1 MSPSLRL
8 PSWLKPPQPD
18 VAIEIAHRRL
28 TVVQLGRGNPAVVT
42 GYASETLPDEAVVP
56 SLTGRNIAQPKV
68 VSDTLKRALER
79 AGIKSPTRVALIV
92 PDTVA
97 RVSLLPFEQMPARQS
112 ELEQLIRWNVKKSVP
127 FPVEDAVMSYIPT
140 TVEGGIT
147 TLAAVVSR
155 RDVIAEY
162 EAITDAIG
170 AHAGVVDLASFNVVN
185 TALASGMAPKGDWL
199 IVCLADGSTTILIMR
214 NASLMFHR
222 HKPAA
227 DSEPLSAL
235 VHQTAM
241 YHEDRLG
248 GTRFAR
254 VFVSGGVGGGIF
266 GGGGHD
272 RARQEIATR
281 LEAEVQTL
289 DVRAAAALTDRVT
302 VSPELL
308 DALAAPVGA
317 LLRERGA
324 A

>member
-8 PSWLKPPQPD
+8 PSWLAPPQPE

-28 TVVQLGRGNPAVVT
+28 TVAQLGRGTPAVVT
-42 GYASETLPDEAVVP
+42 AYASETLPDDAVVP
-56 SLTGRNIAQPKV
+56 SLTLRNIAHPKV
-68 VSDTLKRALER
+68 VADALKRALDR
-79 AGIKSPTRVALIV
+79 AGIKSPSRVALVV

-97 RVSLLPFEQMPARQS
+97 RVSLLPFEQMPSRQS

-127 FPVEDAVMSYIPT
+127 FPVEDAVLSYVPA
-140 TVEGGIT
+140 TVDGGTT

-162 EAITDAIG
+162 EAVADAIG
-170 AHAGVVDLASFNVVN
+170 AHAGIVDLASVNVIN
-185 TALASGMAPKGDWL
+185 AALACGAAPSGDWL
-199 IVCLADGSTTILIMR
+199 LVCLADDSTTIVIMR
-214 NASLMFHR
+214 GTALMFHR

-248 GTRFAR
+248 GTQFAR
-254 VFVSGGVGGGIF
+254 VLLSGGGAGIVGGG
-266 GGGGHD
+266 HE
-272 RARQEIATR
+272 RARKEIADR
-281 LEAEVQTL
+281 LQAEVQTL
-289 DVRAAAALTDRVT
+289 DVRAAAALTDRVSA
-302 VSPELL
+302 SPELL

-317 LLRERGA
+317 LLRARKVA
-324 A
+324 

>member
-8 PSWLKPPQPD
+8 PSWLAPPQPE

-28 TVVQLGRGNPAVVT
+28 TVAQLGRGTPAVVT
-42 GYASETLPDEAVVP
+42 AYASETLPDDAVVP
-56 SLTGRNIAQPKV
+56 SLTLRNIAHPKV
-68 VSDTLKRALER
+68 VADALKRALDR
-79 AGIKSPTRVALIV
+79 AGIKSPSRVALVV

-97 RVSLLPFEQMPARQS
+97 RVSLLPFEQMPSRQS

-127 FPVEDAVMSYIPT
+127 FPVEDAVLSYVPA
-140 TVEGGIT
+140 TVDGGTT

-162 EAITDAIG
+162 EAVADAIG
-170 AHAGVVDLASFNVVN
+170 AHAGIVDLASVNVIN
-185 TALASGMAPKGDWL
+185 AALACGAAPSGDWL
-199 IVCLADGSTTILIMR
+199 LVCLADDSTTIVIMR
-214 NASLMFHR
+214 GTALMFHR

-248 GTRFAR
+248 GTQFAR
-254 VFVSGGVGGGIF
+254 VFLSGGGAGIVGGG
-266 GGGGHD
+266 HE
-272 RARQEIATR
+272 RARKEIADR
-281 LEAEVQTL
+281 LQAEVQTL
-289 DVRAAAALTDRVT
+289 DVRAAAALTDRVSA
-302 VSPELL
+302 SPELL

-317 LLRERGA
+317 LLRARKVA
-324 A
+324 

>member
-8 PSWLKPPQPD
+8 PSWLAPPQPE

-28 TVVQLGRGNPAVVT
+28 TVAQLGRGTPPTVS
-42 GYASETLPDEAVVP
+42 GYATETLPDDAVVP
-56 SLTGRNIAQPKV
+56 SLTSRNIANPKV
-68 VSDTLKRALER
+68 VSEALKRALDR
-79 AGIKSPTRVALIV
+79 AGIKSPSRVALVV

-97 RVSLLPFEQMPARQS
+97 RVSLLPFEQMPGRQS

-127 FPVEDAVMSYIPT
+127 FSVDDAVLSYVPA
-140 TVEGGIT
+140 TVDGGVT

-162 EAITDAIG
+162 ESVADAIG
-170 AHAGVVDLASFNVVN
+170 AHAGVVDLASFNVIN
-185 TALASGMAPKGDWL
+185 TALACDVAPKGDWL
-199 IVCLADGSTTILIMR
+199 LVCLADDSTTIVIMR
-214 NASLMFHR
+214 GASLMFHR

-248 GTRFAR
+248 GTQFAR
-254 VFVSGGVGGGIF
+254 VFLSGGGAGIE
-266 GGGGHD
+266 GGGHE
-272 RARQEIATR
+272 RARKDIADR
-281 LEAEVQTL
+281 LQAEVQTL
-289 DVRAAAALTDRVT
+289 DVRTAAALTDRVSA
-302 VSPELL
+302 SPELL

-317 LLRERGA
+317 LLRERGVA
-324 A
+324 

>member
-1 MSPSLRL
+1 MSTALRL
-8 PSWLKPPQPD
+8 PSWLAPPQPD

-28 TVVQLGRGNPAVVT
+28 TVAQLGRGTPATVSA
-42 GYASETLPDEAVVP
+42 YASEVLPDDAVVP
-56 SLTGRNIAQPKV
+56 SLTARNIAQPKV
-68 VSDTLKRALER
+68 VSDTLKRALQK
-79 AGIKSPTRVALIV
+79 AGIASPTRIALIV

-97 RVSLLPFEQMPARQS
+97 RVSLLPFESMPSRQS

-127 FPVEDAVMSYIPT
+127 FPVEDAVLSYVPAT
-140 TVEGGIT
+140 SDGGVT

-162 EAITDAIG
+162 EAIADAIG
-170 AHAGVVDLASFNVVN
+170 AHAGLVDIASFNIVN

-199 IVCLADGSTTILIMR
+199 LVCLADGSTTILIMR
-214 NASLMFHR
+214 NRSLMFHR

-254 VFVSGGVGGGIF
+254 VFVSGGVGGGIL
-266 GGGGHD
+266 GVGGHD
-272 RARQEIATR
+272 RARQEIAAR

-289 DVRAAAALTDRVT
+289 DVRTAAALTDRMT
-302 VSPELL
+302 ASPELL

-317 LLRERGA
+317 LMRERGA

>member
-1 MSPSLRL
+1 MSRSLRL
-8 PSWLKPPQPD
+8 PSWLAPPQPD

-28 TVVQLGRGNPAVVT
+28 TVAQLGRGTPPIVSA
-42 GYASETLPDEAVVP
+42 YASETLPDDAVVP
-56 SLTGRNIAQPKV
+56 SLTSRNIAHPKV
-68 VSDTLKRALER
+68 VSEALKRALDH
-79 AGIKSPTRVALIV
+79 AGIKSPSRVALVV

-97 RVSLLPFEQMPARQS
+97 RVSLLPFEQMPGRQS

-127 FPVEDAVMSYIPT
+127 FPVEDAVLSYVPAASD
-140 TVEGGIT
+140 GGTT

-162 EAITDAIG
+162 EGIADAIG
-170 AHAGVVDLASFNVVN
+170 AHAGIVDLASFNVIN
-185 TALASGMAPKGDWL
+185 TALATGAAPKSGDWL
-199 IVCLADGSTTILIMR
+199 LVCLADDSTTIVIMR
-214 NASLMFHR
+214 GASLVFHR

-235 VHQTAM
+235 VHQTSM

-248 GTRFAR
+248 GKQFAR
-254 VFVSGGVGGGIF
+254 VFLSGGGAGVVGGG
-266 GGGGHD
+266 HE
-272 RARQEIATR
+272 RARKEIADR
-281 LEAEVQTL
+281 LDVEVQTL
-289 DVRAAAALTDRVT
+289 DVRTAAALTDRVSA
-302 VSPELL
+302 SPELL

>member
-1 MSPSLRL
+1 MSPALRL

-28 TVVQLGRGNPAVVT
+28 TVAQLGRGTAAVVT
-42 GYASETLPDEAVVP
+42 AYASETLPDDAVVP
-56 SLTGRNIAQPKV
+56 SLTGRNIAHPKV

-127 FPVEDAVMSYIPT
+127 FPVEDAVMSYVPT
-140 TVEGGIT
+140 TVDGGIT

-162 EAITDAIG
+162 EAITDSIC
-170 AHAGVVDLASFNVVN
+170 AHAGIVDIASFNVVN

-254 VFVSGGVGGGIF
+254 VFVSGGVGGIF
-266 GGGGHD
+266 GGGHD

-281 LEAEVQTL
+281 LEAEVQAL
-289 DVRAAAALTDRVT
+289 DVRAAAALTERGT

>member
-1 MSPSLRL
+1 MSRSLRL
-8 PSWLKPPQPD
+8 PSWLMPPQPE

-28 TVVQLGRGNPAVVT
+28 TVAQLGHGSPAVVSA
-42 GYASETLPDEAVVP
+42 YASETLPDDAVVP
-56 SLTGRNIAQPKV
+56 SLTGRNIAHPKV
-68 VSDTLKRALER
+68 VSDTLKRALEK
-79 AGIKSPTRVALIV
+79 AGIVSPSRVALIV

-127 FPVEDAVMSYIPT
+127 FPVEDAALSYVPAT
-140 TVEGGIT
+140 SDGGT
-147 TLAAVVSR
+147 STLAAVVSR

-162 EAITDAIG
+162 ESIADAIG
-170 AHAGVVDLASFNVVN
+170 AHAGVVDIASFNVVN
-185 TALASGMAPKGDWL
+185 TAIATGLAPKGDWL
-199 IVCLADGSTTILIMR
+199 LVCLADGSTTILIMR
-214 NASLMFHR
+214 GTALMFHR

-248 GTRFAR
+248 GTQFAK
-254 VFVSGGVGGGIF
+254 VFVSGGVGGIF
-266 GGGGHD
+266 GGGHD
-272 RARQEIATR
+272 RARQEIAT
-281 LEAEVQTL
+281 LLSADVQAL
-289 DVRAAAALTDRVT
+289 DVRTAAALTDRVT
-302 VSPELL
+302 ASPELL